1 MYKSIKFSS
10 NYMLPNT
17 LFVGQ
22 QLLFIASCA
31 STNSEAQQ
39 LLIKNEA
46 TEGCAV
52 VTHRQT
58 QGRGQRGNSWE
69 AEPGQNITLS
79 VILSPSFLAA
89 RQQFYLNM
97 AVSLA
102 VLDLLLEQGLQQARV
117 KWPNDLFFED
127 KKLGGIL
134 IENTVNSQ
142 ALQHS
147 IIGIGLNVNQT
158 HFASST
164 ATSVA
169 NVCGHTLDLEKLTV
183 RLLELLEKR
192 YLQLRGG
199 HTARLKYEY
208 LQGLYRYQEVHP
220 FKIGSEQVQG
230 QIQGVDEAG
239 RLAVQI
245 GQELRYFDLKEIAH
259 VI

>member
-1 MYKSIKFSS
+1 
-10 NYMLPNT
+10 MLPTT

-22 QLLFIASCA
+22 QLLFIPACA

-46 TEGCAV
+46 TEGCTV
-52 VTHRQT
+52 ITHRQT
-58 QGRGQRGNSWE
+58 QGRGQRGNTWE
-69 AEPGQNITLS
+69 AAPGQNITLS
-79 VILSPSFLAA
+79 VILSPSFLPV

-102 VLDLLLEQGLQQARV
+102 VLDLLREQGLQQARV

-134 IENTVNSQ
+134 IENSINSHS
-142 ALQHS
+142 LQHS
-147 IIGIGLNVNQT
+147 IIGIGLNVNQLQ
-158 HFASST
+158 FAYPT
-164 ATSVA
+164 ATSMA
-169 NVCGHTLDLEKLTV
+169 NVCGRTFDLEKVTM
-183 RLLELLEKR
+183 RLLEHLEKR

-208 LQGLYRYQEVHP
+208 LQVLYRYQEVHP
-220 FKIGSEQVQG
+220 FKIGQQQVQG
-230 QIQGVDEAG
+230 QILGVDEDG
-239 RLAVQI
+239 RLAVEI
-245 GQELRYFDLKEIAH
+245 ERELRYFSFKEISH

>member
-1 MYKSIKFSS
+1 MS
-10 NYMLPNT
+10 PNT
-17 LFVGQ
+17 LFMGQ
-22 QLLFIASCA
+22 QLLFIAACA

-46 TEGCAV
+46 TEGCTV
-52 VTHRQT
+52 ITHRQT

-79 VILSPSFLAA
+79 VILSPSFLAV

-102 VLDLLLEQGLQQARV
+102 VLDLLREQGLEQAQV

-134 IENTVNSQ
+134 IENTINSHS
-142 ALQHS
+142 LQHS
-147 IIGIGLNVNQT
+147 IVGIGLNVNQLR
-158 HFASST
+158 FATPT
-164 ATSVA
+164 ATSMA
-169 NVCGHTLDLEKLTV
+169 NVCGHTFDLQKVTL

-192 YLQLRGG
+192 YLQLRNG

-220 FKIGSEQVQG
+220 FKVGQQQVQG
-230 QIQGVDEAG
+230 QILGVDEAG
-239 RLAVQI
+239 RLAVEI
-245 GQELRYFDLKEIAH
+245 ANELRYFDFKEIAH

>member
-1 MYKSIKFSS
+1 MS
-10 NYMLPNT
+10 PNT
-17 LFVGQ
+17 LFMGQ
-22 QLLFIASCA
+22 QLLFIAACA

-46 TEGCAV
+46 TEGCTV
-52 VTHRQT
+52 ITHRQT

-79 VILSPSFLAA
+79 VILSPTFLAV

-102 VLDLLLEQGLQQARV
+102 VLDLLREHGLQQAMV

-134 IENTVNSQ
+134 IENTINSQ
-142 ALQHS
+142 TLQHS
-147 IIGIGLNVNQT
+147 IVGIGLNVNQT
-158 HFASST
+158 AFATST
-164 ATSVA
+164 ATSMA
-169 NVCGHTLDLEKLTV
+169 NVCGRAFDLENVTM

-192 YLQLRGG
+192 YLQLRTG

-208 LQGLYRYQEVHP
+208 LQGLYRYQETHP
-220 FKIGSEQVQG
+220 FKIGNVQVQG
-230 QIQGVDEAG
+230 QILGVGEDG
-239 RLAVQI
+239 RLAVEI
-245 GQELRYFDLKEIAH
+245 EQELRYFDFKEIAH